1 MPVQAD
7 YTPDPEK
14 PGKGRITIST
24 RQLEDRGEPHVYSA
38 PSASRPG
45 EQHYVFV
52 YNDKRGTQC
61 TCEGFRFNG
70 HCWHVDKVP
79 LCKAPSEDRQVRVG
93 EIGNE
98 TWPVRALCHFPL
110 NHRGVHSW
118 ET

>member
-52 YNDKRGTQC
+52 YNDTRGTQC

-79 LCKAPSEDRQVRVG
+79 LCKEPVGRYNFVDRPDVTCWFVKDHKG
-93 EIGNE
+93 G
-98 TWPVRALCHFPL
+98 
-110 NHRGVHSW
+110 HSW
-118 ET
+118 ERIRPDE

>member
-79 LCKAPSEDRQVRVG
+79 LCKAH
-93 EIGNE
+93 
-98 TWPVRALCHFPL
+98 ALAFSDGGFIKECYFPL

>member
-52 YNDKRGTQC
+52 YNDTRGTQC

-79 LCKAPSEDRQVRVG
+79 LCQQPELVAQYPHGSTPMGK
-93 EIGNE
+93 
-98 TWPVRALCHFPL
+98 TCHFPL

-118 ET
+118 QRD